1 MNDIKI
7 TVSLAEFLFIRE
19 ALDEK
24 FDFLL
29 DELNEA
35 EEKSRTNKFTL
46 KPEQV
51 QAMKLA
57 GMWDNPEKRMQMINK
72 LHEDQLRKQE
82 PKKPHWTQTPRGKII
97 MANRK
102 KRGSKK
108 K

>member
-1 MNDIKI
+1 MEDIKI
-7 TVSLAEFLFIRE
+7 TLSLVEFLFMRE

-57 GMWDNPEKRMQMINK
+57 GMWDNPEKRMQMINRF
-72 LHEDQLRKQE
+72 HEEQARQEE
-82 PKKPHWTQTPRGKII
+82 PKKPHWTQTPEGKII